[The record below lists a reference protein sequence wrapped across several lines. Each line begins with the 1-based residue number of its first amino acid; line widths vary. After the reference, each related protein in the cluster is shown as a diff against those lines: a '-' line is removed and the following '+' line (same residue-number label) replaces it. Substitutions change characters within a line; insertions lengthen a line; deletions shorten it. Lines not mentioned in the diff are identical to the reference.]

1 MEARFDFSVEQDGE
15 IIEDGVAYARSNVDF
30 SAFRKQIVVADG
42 YLEWEPID
50 VKNLTFT
57 ALWII

>member
-30 SAFRKQIVVADG
+30 SAFRKQIVVNDG
-42 YLEWEPID
+42 YLEW
-50 VKNLTFT
+50 
-57 ALWII
+57 